1 MKRRVGCGICQRGM
15 REAVSILI
23 GSRGFMTAQQGM
35 WRREEGIHTEDQL
48 RAALIR
54 PGDTVTVRMSGFVPF
69 LYRTKATRVEPR

>member
-35 WRREEGIHTEDQL
+35 QWREEGVHTEDQL

-54 PGDTVTVRMSGFVPF
+54 PGDPVIV
-69 LYRTKATRVEPR
+69 

>member
-1 MKRRVGCGICQRGM
+1 M

-35 WRREEGIHTEDQL
+35 QWREEGIHTEDQL

-54 PGDTVTVRMSGFVPF
+54 PGDPVIV
-69 LYRTKATRVEPR
+69 

>member
-1 MKRRVGCGICQRGM
+1 MNIIPIPESMTKKSGRIKMKRRVGCGICQRGM

-35 WRREEGIHTEDQL
+35 RRRKEGIHTEDQL

-54 PGDTVTVRMSGFVPF
+54 PGDPVIV
-69 LYRTKATRVEPR
+69 